1 MGGGWWLL
9 TMELGLR
16 ELGLRIQIWKS
27 FTWRWY
33 WKAQFGRNCQER
45 KYVLEE
51 GQGMFLRE

>member
-1 MGGGWWLL
+1 
-9 TMELGLR
+9 MELGLR